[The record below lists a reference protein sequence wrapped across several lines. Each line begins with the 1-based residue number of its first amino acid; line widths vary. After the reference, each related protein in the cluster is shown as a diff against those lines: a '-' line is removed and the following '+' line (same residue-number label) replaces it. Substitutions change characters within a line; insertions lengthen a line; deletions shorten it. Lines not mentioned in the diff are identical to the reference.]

1 MTRPE
6 IVLAGHSHAM
16 AMGLPVVARDAAVRL
31 VSIGPGR
38 WGLVGG
44 WPRGAD
50 YWDALER
57 ETRQRVVILS
67 WQGTEYLARFLVAP
81 DPLFDFV
88 PRARPDTP
96 LLPGA
101 TLVPESAVRA
111 LFARTFAD
119 AAAIVARLTPSAA
132 MVFLPAP
139 PPPKDDDDLIR
150 GRLLAEDGFRRRIEQ
165 LGVSPDTVVFSPP
178 LLRLKLWELTQDL
191 LRHAVEGVGGR
202 YVPCPPEARDTHGLL
217 RREFCNQDITHA
229 NKAFG
234 NLMLDQMEKML

>member
-6 IVLAGHSHAM
+6 IVIAGHSHAM
-16 AMGLPVVARDAAVRL
+16 AMGLPVVARDAAEL
-31 VSIGPGR
+31 VSIGPDR

-44 WPRGAD
+44 WPRAAD

-57 ETRQRVVILS
+57 EARQRAVILS

-88 PRARPDTP
+88 PRARPDSP
-96 LLPGA
+96 LVAGA
-101 TLVPESAVRA
+101 TLVPESAVRT

-119 AAAIVARLTPSAA
+119 AAGVVARVVRSAA
-132 MVFLPAP
+132 AVFLPAP

-150 GRLLAEDGFRRRIEQ
+150 RRVLMEQGFRVRLEK

-191 LRHAVEGVGGR
+191 LAEAVEGVGGV
-202 YVPCPPEARDTHGLL
+202 YVPCPTEARDAHGLL
-217 RREFCNQDITHA
+217 RREFWNEDITHA
-229 NKAFG
+229 NRAFG
-234 NLMLDQMEKML
+234 KLMLDRMEKML

>member
-6 IVLAGHSHAM
+6 IVIAGHSHAM
-16 AMGLPVVARDAAVRL
+16 AIGLPVVARDAAVQL

-44 WPRGAD
+44 WPRGTD

-57 ETRQRVVILS
+57 EAPKRAIILS

-88 PRARPDTP
+88 PKARPDTP
-96 LLPGA
+96 LVPGA

-111 LFARTFAD
+111 LFSRSLAD
-119 AAAIVARLTPSAA
+119 AASIVARLTPAASA
-132 MVFLPAP
+132 VFLPAP

-150 GRLLAEDGFRRRIEQ
+150 RRVLMEQGFRVRLEQ
-165 LGVSPDTVVFSPP
+165 LGVSPETVRFSPP

-191 LRHAVEGVGGR
+191 LRDAVEGAGGV
-202 YVPCPPEARDTHGLL
+202 YVQCPPEARDDRGLL
-217 RREFCNQDITHA
+217 RREFWNEDITHA

-234 NLMLDQMEKML
+234 NLMLDQMARML